1 MKLLEHVLTPTGAVR
16 AWATVVMLIL
26 GFGLALGLTVGYVT
40 KVDRQAERRNVERS
54 REICGIIR
62 LIDDRNQSL
71 PPAPDKDTADFRSEL
86 HRYRLALG
94 C

>member
-1 MKLLEHVLTPTGAVR
+1 VSQWILTPTGAFR
-16 AWATVVMLIL
+16 AWATALMVLVGL
-26 GFGLALGLTVGYVT
+26 GVALGLTIGYVK
-40 KVDRQAERRNVERS
+40 KVDAAAERRNVERS

-62 LIDDRNQSL
+62 LIDDRNQAL
-71 PPAPDKDTADFRSEL
+71 PPAADRETADFRAEL